1 MSKNVNPN
9 QKPADTSTIKLPV
22 IVETVFTV
30 SKLTVVLVGVIVMIT
45 TFANSNPYWVAMIR
59 GGVTVLALGLL
70 TWFITWLVTKGVI
83 ESARTMLMNANDID
97 HESSNTLETEA

>member
-9 QKPADTSTIKLPV
+9 TKPTGTSSIKLPV

-30 SKLTVVLVGVIVMIT
+30 SKLTVVLVGIIVMVT
-45 TFANSNPYWVAMIR
+45 TFANGNPYWIAMIR

-70 TWFITWLVTKGVI
+70 TWFITWLVTRGVI
-83 ESARTMLMNANDID
+83 ESARTMLKNANDID
-97 HESSNTLETEA
+97 RDSSNTLETEA